1 MFQIHE
7 RLAAETLAVARWPLC
22 RVLLMNDR
30 TYPWLILVPERAGL
44 KDLHDL
50 APADH
55 GAVMAE
61 IGRAA
66 RALQRLFGPDKM
78 NIAALGN
85 IVPQLHIHVIA
96 RSVTDP
102 AWPRPVWG
110 VRPPEPYDDRAA
122 REIVARLGRAFAEN
136 G

>member
-1 MFQIHE
+1 MFRLHE
-7 RLAAETLAVARWPLC
+7 RLAAETLEVARWPLC
-22 RVLLMNDR
+22 RVLLMNDQA
-30 TYPWLILVPERAGL
+30 YPWLILVPEREGL

-50 APADH
+50 DLADH

-66 RALQRLFGPDKM
+66 RALQRLFTPDKI
-78 NIAALGN
+78 NVAALGN
-85 IVPQLHIHVIA
+85 VVPQLHIHIIA
-96 RSVTDP
+96 RFTTDP

-110 VRPPEPYDDRAA
+110 VRPPEPYEPAAA
-122 REIVARLGRAFAEN
+122 RETLARLADAFAAV